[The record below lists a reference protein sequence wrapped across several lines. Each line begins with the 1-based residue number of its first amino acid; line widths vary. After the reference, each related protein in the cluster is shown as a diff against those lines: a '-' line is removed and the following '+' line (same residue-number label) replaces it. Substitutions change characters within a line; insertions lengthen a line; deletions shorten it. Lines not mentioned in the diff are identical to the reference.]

1 VSPDIE
7 HHELR
12 MTFDGMVPTV
22 SDAEVLLIESFLGD
36 VLQAMLQQD
45 EER

>member
-1 VSPDIE
+1 MSPDIE
-7 HHELR
+7 QHELR
-12 MTFDGMVPTV
+12 VTFDGMVPTV

-36 VLQAMLQQD
+36 VIQAILQKD